1 MTGVQILKL
10 RITGA
15 NRLHGANTLMDFGGV
30 TGLITF
36 TDGIKEV
43 TFKTPYKDPGMED
56 LVSEGHDLLSS
67 RVILSEDDYWRGCKK
82 ASDLENEFYTYV
94 DNLDPLYKGEID
106 RIYLDEVCEV
116 SNEGGVTFDSE
127 SSYKTH

>member
-1 MTGVQILKL
+1 
-10 RITGA
+10 
-15 NRLHGANTLMDFGGV
+15 FGGV

-94 DNLDPLYKGEID
+94 DKLDPSYKREIV
-106 RIYLDEVCEV
+106 RIYLDEGCEEFFQDNRCEFLLV
-116 SNEGGVTFDSE
+116 SGDGVRIFPDGVKSPDL
-127 SSYKTH
+127 